1 MRPLRHKPPIPPTGV
16 FRDMSGFPKTSPPVI
31 KRLVEGNIELNKQK
45 YPRDQALYKAEELR
59 PWMKTYASWLAAHDL
74 LKLPKVADRIKKVQG
89 MMRGRISREGLNCLE
104 KRQDF
109 QNLVQE
115 LTRDERRRAR
125 LHMEIYATD
134 MIDIHKQATEGL
146 MAEGKFDKIAPL
158 TTPYLDRIWPKV
170 DENQQQA
177 QVIQI
182 HLGDSYAKGQVASLE
197 DASEPSVEAVE
208 VFEETESDDLS

>member
-1 MRPLRHKPPIPPTGV
+1 MTGFGKASPLATK
-16 FRDMSGFPKTSPPVI
+16 K
-31 KRLVEGNIELNKQK
+31 LVERNAENLKK
-45 YPRDQALYKAEELR
+45 RFPRDATMYKAEELR
-59 PWMKTYASWLAAHDL
+59 PWMKTYASWMAAHDT
-74 LKLPKVADRIKKVQG
+74 LKLPKVADRIKRVSKMVG
-89 MMRGRISREGLNCLE
+89 GRVSREGLNCLE

-109 QNLVQE
+109 KNLVQE

-134 MIDIHKQATEGL
+134 MIDIHKQATDSL
-146 MAEGKFDKIAPL
+146 MAEGRYDKIAPL

-182 HLGDSYAKGQVASLE
+182 HLGDSYAKGQIASLE
-197 DASEPSVEAVE
+197 DASEPSIEAAE
-208 VFEETESDDLS
+208 IEEIEEGDDV